1 MSEARTV
8 RAYDYVNQ
16 PYEPVRDAIGR
27 DAKSIFERA
36 THVAEQRSESIAG
49 ALSVDIAGIEVR
61 KNIDI
66 TILSIEEDKPASGGA
81 LSRVTH
87 VKLEWQASESAKL
100 FPLMHADLRIYPLS
114 HTETQ
119 VELVGEYDP
128 PMGVLGTV
136 VDAIAGHRIAEASV
150 HRFVRSL
157 VEQLR
162 ADLA

>member
-1 MSEARTV
+1 MTDSRTV

-16 PYEPVRDAIGR
+16 PYEPVRDAIEK

-36 THVAEQRSESIAG
+36 THAAQERSETIAG
-49 ALSVDIAGIEVR
+49 ALSVDIAGLEIR
-61 KNIDI
+61 KNVDI
-66 TILSIEEDKPASGGA
+66 TIHSIEEVPPTTGSN

-87 VKLEWQASESAKL
+87 VKLEWKASSAANL
-100 FPLMHADLRIYPLS
+100 FPAMHADLRIYPLS
-114 HTETQ
+114 HTETE

-128 PMGVLGTV
+128 PMGVLGDV
-136 VDAIAGHRIAEASV
+136 VDALAGHRIAEASV